1 MSEGSS
7 PLAGIRVLDLTR
19 LLPGPLA
26 TLVLADLGAAI
37 DKIEDPDVGDYARV
51 LPPIVAG
58 QGAAFHALNRG
69 KRSAVLD
76 LRRREGVLAFERLV
90 PRYDVVLEQFR
101 PGVLDRLGIGHARL
115 LALNPKLVVAALTG
129 YGQSGPLRDRA
140 GHDLDYLA
148 RAGLLGL
155 QGPEDGKP
163 QIPAFQLA
171 DVSGGLFAVIAVVS
185 ALFERERTG
194 KGKVLDIAMLES
206 VIPFATIALG
216 RLLGGEVPGRG
227 TELLTGGSAAYDT
240 YLTKDGQAVA
250 LGALEPKF
258 LERFASAAGIEGA
271 ERALV
276 PGPHQPEL
284 RRAFARVFASKT
296 RSEWEAFGAANDC
309 CLEPVLRPD
318 ELLQD
323 PQIAARGLF
332 FERDVNGER
341 VRYYRTPV
349 TPADP
354 GSTPAPAQG
363 EHTDDI
369 FREAGFSDEEIAEL
383 RRTNVVR

>member
-1 MSEGSS
+1 MTA

-19 LLPGPLA
+19 LLPGPAA
-26 TLVLADLGAAI
+26 TLVLADLGAQV
-37 DKIEDPDVGDYARV
+37 DKIEDPELGDYAREM
-51 LPPIVAG
+51 PPLVAG
-58 QGAAFHALNRG
+58 FGAAFHALNRG
-69 KRSAVLD
+69 KRSAVVD
-76 LRRREGVLAFERLV
+76 LRIPRGVRAFERLV
-90 PRYDVVLEQFR
+90 ATYDVVVEQFR

-115 LALNPKLVVAALTG
+115 AALNPKLIVAGLTG

-171 DVSGGLFAVIAVVS
+171 DVAGGLFAVIAVIS
-185 ALFERERTG
+185 ALYERERTG
-194 KGKVLDIAMLES
+194 QGKILDIAMLDS
-206 VIPFATIALG
+206 VIPFATVTLG

-227 TELLTGGSAAYDT
+227 SELLTGGSAAYDT

-258 LERFASAAGIEGA
+258 LERFVSAAGIEGA
-271 ERALV
+271 EGALV
-276 PGPHQPEL
+276 PGAHQPEV

-296 RSEWEAFGAANDC
+296 RAEWETFGAAHDC

-318 ELLQD
+318 ELLGD

-332 FERDVNGER
+332 FEGDVRGER
-341 VRYYRTPV
+341 VRYFRTPV
-349 TPADP
+349 TPRDTAP
-354 GSTPAPAQG
+354 LPAPARG
-363 EHTDDI
+363 EHTDAI
-369 FREAGFSDEEIAEL
+369 FREAGFSDEEIAEM
-383 RRTNVVR
+383 RREGAVS